1 MAWDGFRNG
10 LHMVEAGPTNDC
22 TIHHITAILRLIIE
36 LSCQAND
43 LVGSKKHDTEHEV
56 YHKVIT

>member
-1 MAWDGFRNG
+1 
-10 LHMVEAGPTNDC
+10 MVEAGPTNDC
-22 TIHHITAILRLIIE
+22 TIHYITAILRLIIE

-56 YHKVIT
+56 YHKMITQYSPDS